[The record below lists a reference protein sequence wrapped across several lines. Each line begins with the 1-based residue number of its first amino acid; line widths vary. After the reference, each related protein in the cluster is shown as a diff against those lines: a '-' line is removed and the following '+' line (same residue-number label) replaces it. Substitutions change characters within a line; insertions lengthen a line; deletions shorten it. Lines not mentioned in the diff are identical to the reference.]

1 MKTILLVGI
10 LGIVFLSGCSNQ
22 PIQESSSTEMT
33 SESLSTAPST
43 TESEETEEITVLA
56 ENLTIPWAIEK
67 NGETFYVS
75 ERGGTIA
82 KITDGKVERQKVD
95 LAEPLSDAAE
105 AGFMGFVLSEDFDES
120 QTAYGYYT
128 YENSATFSR
137 VIQLKLEENQWKETN
152 VLLDQIP
159 AGSFHHGGRLK
170 IGPDK
175 KLYATVGDALDEERA
190 QEETSLTG
198 KILRMNLDGSIPED
212 NPFADSYVYSYGHR
226 NPQGLAWGED
236 GQIYASE
243 HGDSANDEINEIEAG
258 KNYGWP
264 VIQGNQTQTGMR
276 KPLFTSG
283 SDQTWAPSGMAYH
296 EDNLYVAALRG
307 TAVLEVNSPGKKVTE
322 RLTEYGRI
330 RDIYIME
337 DQLYFVTNNSDGR
350 GTPNEN
356 DDRLVQVPLTR
367 LATE

>member
-22 PIQESSSTEMT
+22 PTQESSSTEMT
-33 SESLSTAPST
+33 SDSLSTVPST
-43 TESEETEEITVLA
+43 TESEEITVLA

-67 NGETFYVS
+67 SGRTFYVS

-170 IGPDK
+170 ID
-175 KLYATVGDALDEERA
+175 
-190 QEETSLTG
+190 
-198 KILRMNLDGSIPED
+198 
-212 NPFADSYVYSYGHR
+212 
-226 NPQGLAWGED
+226 
-236 GQIYASE
+236 
-243 HGDSANDEINEIEAG
+243 
-258 KNYGWP
+258 
-264 VIQGNQTQTGMR
+264 
-276 KPLFTSG
+276 
-283 SDQTWAPSGMAYH
+283 
-296 EDNLYVAALRG
+296 
-307 TAVLEVNSPGKKVTE
+307 
-322 RLTEYGRI
+322 
-330 RDIYIME
+330 
-337 DQLYFVTNNSDGR
+337 
-350 GTPNEN
+350 
-356 DDRLVQVPLTR
+356 
-367 LATE
+367 